1 MIRDLNDHPSTAV
14 TAPATRVAVAGM
26 TCQNCVRHVTE
37 AIQKIAGV
45 SRVTVRLETGLA
57 EIHWIGGMPPDWV
70 AIRRS
75 VADAGFE
82 ASPLDDEDD
91 AVARSPWSPLAGWRF
106 NVAVGLAA
114 LVPLAAGEWIGHW
127 VMTPWFRWLA
137 LALALPVQILCGAR
151 FYRGAWLQ
159 LKAGSSNMDTLVAL
173 GSTTAFAYSAWALLS
188 GRPEHL
194 YFMESV
200 AIITLISAGH
210 AMEAYAS
217 ARASDSLKSLME
229 LAPPMA
235 WRRSPHGRLALVP
248 VGDLALGDTVVLR
261 PGDRIPTDGQVIEG
275 GSAVDESML
284 TGESL
289 PNEKTVASAVY
300 AGTIN
305 LNRQLAVRVTA
316 TGEAT
321 ALANI
326 IGVVQRAQTSR
337 AQIQRLGD
345 RVSAVFV
352 PSVVTIAI
360 LTGLGWGLAP
370 ESARRFHQYLAP
382 WLWHAPLIQSAL
394 AAAFIHA
401 AGVLI
406 VACPCAMGLATPA
419 AIMSGANAAARRGIL
434 IRDGVALEKC
444 GRINTILFDKTGT
457 LTEGKVTV
465 AALQLFPTA
474 GREPHEIEALAS
486 AMARPSRHPLSQAI
500 AKPRDPQAASP
511 VTDGLPIQTHT
522 TEPPVSAGD
531 EADLHSHPPFSP
543 VNEPQTNADATLLDW
558 QEVRGAGLQAATRIA
573 GRVQSCRLGS
583 LHWLR
588 QNGVDSAPA
597 DPFIKAWS
605 DQAATIIGLAVD
617 HQLAAVFALRDS
629 LKAAAPEVVQML
641 RRQGHQV
648 YLVTGD
654 SPQTALAI
662 ARQLG
667 MPAENVVAEARPDQ
681 KAVFIQQLQQNGRQV
696 AFIGDGINDA
706 PALEQADLGVA
717 VCHASDVAREAADI
731 ILLQSDIRAVPEA
744 LALAQATLRTIRQ
757 NLFWA
762 FFYNAAGIPLAA
774 LGFLSPILCAAAMG
788 LSDLVVIGNALRLLR
803 FGKGKDRAKTRQPI

>member
-1 MIRDLNDHPSTAV
+1 MHGEVNDRPSAAV
-14 TAPATRVAVAGM
+14 RAATTRMAVAGM
-26 TCQNCVRHVTE
+26 TCQNCARHVTE
-37 AIQKIAGV
+37 AIQKVAGV
-45 SRVTVRLETGLA
+45 SRATVRLEAGQA
-57 EIHWIGGMPPDWV
+57 EIHWIGGMSPDLA
-70 AIRRS
+70 AIQRS

-82 ASPLDDEDD
+82 ASPLDDE
-91 AVARSPWSPLAGWRF
+91 AASAPRSPWSPLAGWRF
-106 NVAVGLAA
+106 NAAVGLAA

-127 VMTPWFRWLA
+127 AMTPWFRWLA
-137 LALALPVQILCGAR
+137 LGLALPVQVMCGAR

-159 LKAGSSNMDTLVAL
+159 LKAGASNMDTLVSL
-173 GSTTAFAYSAWALLS
+173 GSTTAFVYSAWSLLS

-200 AIITLISAGH
+200 AIITLISVGH
-210 AMEAYAS
+210 ALEAYVG
-217 ARASDSLKSLME
+217 ARASDALKGLME
-229 LAPPMA
+229 LAPPLA
-235 WRRSPHGRLALVP
+235 WRRSPHGRLDQVP
-248 VGDLALGDTVVLR
+248 VGDLAAGDTVVLR

-284 TGESL
+284 TGESV
-289 PNEKTVASAVY
+289 PNEKSVASPVY

-326 IGVVQRAQTSR
+326 IAVVQRAQTSR
-337 AQIQRLGD
+337 ARIQRLGD

-352 PSVVTIAI
+352 PIVVGIAV

-370 ESARRFHQYLAP
+370 ESARRAHEYLAP
-382 WLWHAPLIQSAL
+382 WLWQAPLIQSAL

-444 GRINTILFDKTGT
+444 GLIDTILFDKTGT
-457 LTEGKVTV
+457 LTEGKVAV
-465 AALQLFPTA
+465 AAHQVFPTA
-474 GREPHEIEALAS
+474 GREPWEIEALAT

-500 AKPRDPQAASP
+500 AKHRVPPAAAPLPSGQAI
-511 VTDGLPIQTHT
+511 PIHA
-522 TEPPVSAGD
+522 TEPAALAGSDPTQRPPAPGNPED
-531 EADLHSHPPFSP
+531 EPETTADSS
-543 VNEPQTNADATLLDW
+543 LLNW
-558 QEVRGAGLQAATRIA
+558 REVRGSGLEAATRFDGCERA
-573 GRVQSCRLGS
+573 CRLGA
-583 LHWLR
+583 LKWLR
-588 QNGVDSAPA
+588 DNGIDLAPA
-597 DPFIKAWS
+597 DPFVKTWS
-605 DQAATIIGLAVD
+605 EQAATIIGLAVD
-617 HQLAAVFALRDS
+617 RQLAGVFALRDS
-629 LKAAAPEVVQML
+629 LKAAAPDVVHRL

-667 MPAENVVAEARPDQ
+667 LPPENVVAEARPEQ

-717 VCHASDVAREAADI
+717 VCQASDIAREAADI
-731 ILLQSDIRAVPEA
+731 ILLQSDIRAVPET

-762 FFYNAAGIPLAA
+762 FFYNAAAIPLAA

-803 FGKGKDRAKTRQPI
+803 FGNVKR